1 MAGVATIPTV
11 RGRQAGRYRQ
21 AIRTGAEGM
30 EALLPVHCTNTP
42 TARFEPRILIVR
54 VSAIGD
60 IIHGVPVLC
69 ALRDSLP
76 GAYLAWIAE
85 GRMGELLEGHPAL
98 DELIVVP
105 RRWWKSPRKV
115 WQMRRRLRALR
126 FDTTIDLQCLSKS
139 SISAWLSG
147 APNRIGKSGADGR
160 ELSRW
165 FNNELVEPGG
175 QHVIEHYL
183 GMLRPLG
190 IQSPAVRF
198 DLPERTADAGAI
210 EQFLLARGLAG
221 RRFAVLNPG
230 AGWPSKI
237 WPAVRYAAL
246 ARYLGQTHGVP
257 SVAVWG
263 TAEEK
268 PLAERIV
275 EFGARHAHLAPPTTL
290 RELAAMC
297 RRAALFV
304 GSDTGPMHLAVAV
317 GTPTISLHGPSLAD
331 WCGAYGRHNIR
342 LQVRYEA
349 GSALERRQ
357 ADDSAMRE
365 ISVNMVA
372 EACDQLLE
380 QYAIRKCG

>member
-1 MAGVATIPTV
+1 MAAAARELLAAIVEPTCKSD
-11 RGRQAGRYRQ
+11 
-21 AIRTGAEGM
+21 EGM
-30 EALLPVHCTNTP
+30 EAVLPVTCIKTP
-42 TARFEPRILIVR
+42 IARAGTRILIVR

-69 ALRDSLP
+69 ALRAALP
-76 GAYLAWIAE
+76 DAYLAWIVE

-98 DELIVVP
+98 DELVTVP

-115 WQMRRRLRALR
+115 WHMRRRLRMLR
-126 FDTTIDLQCLSKS
+126 FETTVDLQCLSKS
-139 SISAWLSG
+139 AITAWLSG
-147 APNRIGKSGADGR
+147 ASNRIGKSGADGR

-165 FNNELVEPGG
+165 FNNRLIESGG

-190 IQSPAVRF
+190 IHSAEVRF
-198 DLPERTADAGAI
+198 DLPQRAADAHVADK
-210 EQFLLARGLAG
+210 FLLARGLAG

-263 TAEEK
+263 TKDEL

-290 RELAAMC
+290 RELAAIC

-304 GSDTGPMHLAVAV
+304 GSDTGPMHLSVAV

-331 WCGAYGRHNIR
+331 WCGAYGPQNIR

-349 GSALERRQ
+349 GSSLERRK

-365 ISVNMVA
+365 ISVKMVA
-372 EACDQLLE
+372 EACDRLLGE
-380 QYAIRKCG
+380 QTTRKCG